1 MKSIFKLT
9 FFICLVCHIISGM
22 AQTRVSYV
30 YDSAGNRVSRTIV
43 LTRAMNPEEDY
54 FVRETMKESTV
65 KIYPSETNVKVV
77 IENYSEDFPIRY
89 FLYNMQGALLQ
100 SNANVNPTFTLDMAD
115 YSTGTYM
122 LKIIIGDYSSNWKF
136 LKK

>member
-54 FVRETMKESTV
+54 FVRETVKERTV
-65 KIYPSETNVKVV
+65 KIYPSETMVKVV
-77 IENYSEDFPIRY
+77 IENCNEDFPIRCY
-89 FLYNMQGALLQ
+89 LYNVQGALLQ
-100 SNANVNPTFTLDMAD
+100 SNANVNPTFTLDMAG

-136 LKK
+136 IKK

>member
-1 MKSIFKLT
+1 
-9 FFICLVCHIISGM
+9 M

-43 LTRAMNPEEDY
+43 LTRVMNPEEDY

-89 FLYNMQGALLQ
+89 FLYNVQGALLQ
-100 SNANVNPTFTLDMAD
+100 SNINVNPTFTLDMAG
-115 YSTGTYM
+115 YSTGTYV

-136 LKK
+136 LRK

>member
-43 LTRAMNPEEDY
+43 LTRVMNPEEDY

-89 FLYNMQGALLQ
+89 FLYNVQGALLQ
-100 SNANVNPTFTLDMAD
+100 SNINVNPTFTLDMAG
-115 YSTGTYM
+115 YSTGTYV

-136 LKK
+136 LRK